1 MGRNKI
7 PEKSYGRRKLARDGS
22 REVDLLACCLKFNGL
37 YPPVGTVRKKCPKK
51 AR

>member
-37 YPPVGTVRKKCPKK
+37 NTPAHTVIKKMPKK
-51 AR
+51 G